1 MSPNDNISR
10 IIEKRRI
17 ENLKEQEKRKKEIYE
32 KFPRIKVIDR
42 TIASFGQQAAIK
54 AQEGINVDE
63 FKEKLKE
70 LDREKEEILE
80 KNSYP
85 KDYLKIHYHCEICK
99 DTGFVNTKTCSCR
112 KKLIVEKKYS
122 QSNISRLVQRE
133 NFRTFNANLY
143 SKNLYKDYPISPY
156 ENIKRIV
163 NDAKN
168 YANNFP
174 NSYRNLYIFGDVGRG
189 KTFLINSIAKE
200 ILDKNYSVLYLT
212 ATKLFSFMNDYLY
225 AFSERKEELKEKYD
239 LIFDSDLLIIDDLG
253 SENDRNSNE
262 SNLFEI
268 VNDRIINKKPMIFSS
283 NYSEDE
289 LIEFYGDRIFS
300 RIIGSSHV
308 MEIFGEDLR
317 LLF

>member
-1 MSPNDNISR
+1 MNPNDNISR

-70 LDREKEEILE
+70 LDREKEEILSE
-80 KNSYP
+80 NSYP

-163 NDAKN
+163 NDAKI

-174 NSYRNLYIFGDVGRG
+174 KSYRNLYIFGDVGRG

>member
-70 LDREKEEILE
+70 LDREKEEILSE
-80 KNSYP
+80 NSYP

-268 VNDRIINKKPMIFSS
+268 VNDRIINKKAMIFSS

-289 LIEFYGDRIFS
+289 LMEFYGDRIFS

>member
-70 LDREKEEILE
+70 LDREKEEILSE
-80 KNSYP
+80 NSYP

-163 NDAKN
+163 NDAKI
-168 YANNFP
+168 YASNFP
-174 NSYRNLYIFGDVGRG
+174 KSYRNLYIFGDVGRG

>member
-70 LDREKEEILE
+70 LDREKEEILSE
-80 KNSYP
+80 NSYP

-174 NSYRNLYIFGDVGRG
+174 KSYMNLYIFGDVGRG

>member
-70 LDREKEEILE
+70 LDREKEEILSE
-80 KNSYP
+80 NSYP

-163 NDAKN
+163 NDAKI

-174 NSYRNLYIFGDVGRG
+174 KSYRNLYIFGDVGRG

>member
-17 ENLKEQEKRKKEIYE
+17 KNKEEQEKRKKEIYE
-32 KFPRIKVIDR
+32 KFPRIKVIDK
-42 TIASFGQQAAIK
+42 TIASLGQMAITK

-63 FKEKLKE
+63 LKKKLKE
-70 LDREKEEILE
+70 LDRQKEEILLE
-80 KNSYP
+80 NSYP
-85 KDYLKIHYHCEICK
+85 KDYLKIHYHCDICN
-99 DTGFVNTKTCSCR
+99 DTGFVKTQICRCR
-112 KKLIVEKKYS
+112 KKLIIEKKYS

-156 ENIKRIV
+156 ENIIRIQ
-163 NDAKN
+163 NDAKMYVENFSKN
-168 YANNFP
+168 YK
-174 NSYRNLYIFGDVGRG
+174 NLYIFGDVGRG

-200 ILDKNYSVLYLT
+200 ILDRNYSVLYLT

-225 AFSERKEELKEKYD
+225 AFSERKEELKERYD
-239 LIFDSDLLIIDDLG
+239 LIFESDLLIIDDLG

-262 SNLFEI
+262 TNLFEI
-268 VNDRIINKKPMIFSS
+268 VNDRMINKKPIIFSS

-289 LIEFYGDRIFS
+289 LMEFYGDRIFS

>member
-17 ENLKEQEKRKKEIYE
+17 DNLKNQEERKKEIYE
-32 KFPRIKVIDR
+32 KFPRIRVIDK
-42 TIASFGQQAAIK
+42 TIASLGQQAAIK

-63 FKEKLKE
+63 FKEKIKE
-70 LDREKEEILE
+70 LDREKEEILV

-112 KKLIVEKKYS
+112 KKLIIEEKYT
-122 QSNISRLVQRE
+122 QSNISRLIQRE
-133 NFRTFNANLY
+133 NFRTFNPNLY
-143 SKNLYKDYPISPY
+143 SKNIYENYPISPY
-156 ENIKRIV
+156 ENIKRV
-163 NDAKN
+163 ANEAKA

-174 NSYRNLYIFGDVGRG
+174 KSYRNLYIFGDVGRG

-225 AFSERKEELKEKYD
+225 AFSERKEELKGMYD
-239 LIFDSDLLIIDDLG
+239 LIFESDLLIIDDLG

-268 VNDRIINKKPMIFSS
+268 VNNRIINKKPIIFSS

-289 LIEFYGDRIFS
+289 LMEFYGDRIFS
-300 RIIGSSHV
+300 RIIGSSDV

>member
-42 TIASFGQQAAIK
+42 TIASFGQQAVIK

-70 LDREKEEILE
+70 LDREKEEILSE
-80 KNSYP
+80 NSYP

-163 NDAKN
+163 NDAKI

-174 NSYRNLYIFGDVGRG
+174 KSYRNLYIFGDVGRG

-289 LIEFYGDRIFS
+289 LMEFYGDRIFS

>member
-70 LDREKEEILE
+70 LDREKEEILL

-85 KDYLKIHYHCEICK
+85 KDYLKMHYHCEICK

-163 NDAKN
+163 NDAKI

-174 NSYRNLYIFGDVGRG
+174 KSYRNLYIFGDVGRG

>member
-17 ENLKEQEKRKKEIYE
+17 KNKDEQEKRKKEIYE
-32 KFPRIKVIDR
+32 KFPRIKVIDK
-42 TIASFGQQAAIK
+42 TIASLGQMAITK

-63 FKEKLKE
+63 LKKKLKE
-70 LDREKEEILE
+70 LDRQKEEILLE
-80 KNSYP
+80 NSYP
-85 KDYLKIHYHCEICK
+85 KDYLKIHYYCDICK
-99 DTGFVNTKTCSCR
+99 DTGFVKTQICRCR
-112 KKLIVEKKYS
+112 KKLIIEKKYS

-156 ENIKRIV
+156 ENIIRIQ
-163 NDAKN
+163 NDAKMYVENFSKN
-168 YANNFP
+168 YK
-174 NSYRNLYIFGDVGRG
+174 NLYIFGDVGRG

-200 ILDKNYSVLYLT
+200 ILDRNYSVIYLT

-225 AFSERKEELKEKYD
+225 AFSERKEELKERYD
-239 LIFDSDLLIIDDLG
+239 LIFESDLLIIDDLG

-268 VNDRIINKKPMIFSS
+268 VNDRMINKKPIIFSS

-289 LIEFYGDRIFS
+289 LMEFYGDRIFS

>member
-70 LDREKEEILE
+70 LDREKEEILV

-85 KDYLKIHYHCEICK
+85 KDYLKIHYYCEICK

-268 VNDRIINKKPMIFSS
+268 VNDRIINKKPIIFSS

-289 LIEFYGDRIFS
+289 LMEFYGDRIFS
-300 RIIGSSHV
+300 RIIGSSRV

>member
-70 LDREKEEILE
+70 LDREKEEILSE
-80 KNSYP
+80 NSYP

-163 NDAKN
+163 NDAKS
-168 YANNFP
+168 YADNFP
-174 NSYRNLYIFGDVGRG
+174 KSYRNLYIFGDVGRG

-268 VNDRIINKKPMIFSS
+268 VNDRIINKKAMIFSS

>member
-70 LDREKEEILE
+70 LDREKEEILSE
-80 KNSYP
+80 NSYP
-85 KDYLKIHYHCEICK
+85 KDYLKIHYHCDICK

-163 NDAKN
+163 NDAKI

-174 NSYRNLYIFGDVGRG
+174 KSYRNLYIFGDVGRG

>member
-1 MSPNDNISR
+1 M
-10 IIEKRRI
+10 
-17 ENLKEQEKRKKEIYE
+17 
-32 KFPRIKVIDR
+32 
-42 TIASFGQQAAIK
+42 
-54 AQEGINVDE
+54 
-63 FKEKLKE
+63 
-70 LDREKEEILE
+70 
-80 KNSYP
+80 
-85 KDYLKIHYHCEICK
+85 KIHYHCEICK

-163 NDAKN
+163 NDAKS
-168 YANNFP
+168 YADNFP
-174 NSYRNLYIFGDVGRG
+174 KSYRNLYIFGDVGRG

-268 VNDRIINKKPMIFSS
+268 VNDRIINKKAMIFSS

>member
-17 ENLKEQEKRKKEIYE
+17 KNKEEQEKRKKEIYE
-32 KFPRIKVIDR
+32 KFPRIKVIDK
-42 TIASFGQQAAIK
+42 TIASLGQMAITK

-63 FKEKLKE
+63 LKKKLKE
-70 LDREKEEILE
+70 LDRQKEEILLE
-80 KNSYP
+80 NSYP
-85 KDYLKIHYHCEICK
+85 KDYLKIHYHCDRCK
-99 DTGFVNTKTCSCR
+99 DTGFVKTQICRCR
-112 KKLIVEKKYS
+112 KKLIIEKKYS

-156 ENIKRIV
+156 ENIIRIQ
-163 NDAKN
+163 NDAKTYVENFSKN
-168 YANNFP
+168 YK
-174 NSYRNLYIFGDVGRG
+174 NLYIFGDVGRG

-200 ILDKNYSVLYLT
+200 ILDRNYSVIYLT

-225 AFSERKEELKEKYD
+225 AFSERKEELKERYD
-239 LIFDSDLLIIDDLG
+239 LIFESDLLIIDDLG

-268 VNDRIINKKPMIFSS
+268 VNDRMINKKPIIFSS

-289 LIEFYGDRIFS
+289 LMEFYGDRIFS
-300 RIIGSSHV
+300 RIIGSSDV

>member
-42 TIASFGQQAAIK
+42 TIASFGHQAAIK
-54 AQEGINVDE
+54 AQEGINVDK

-70 LDREKEEILE
+70 LDREKEEILSE
-80 KNSYP
+80 NSYP

-268 VNDRIINKKPMIFSS
+268 VNDRIINKKAMIFSS

>member
-1 MSPNDNISR
+1 MNPNDNISR

-70 LDREKEEILE
+70 LDREKEEILSE
-80 KNSYP
+80 NSYP

-163 NDAKN
+163 NDAKI

>member
-42 TIASFGQQAAIK
+42 TIASFGQQAAKI

-63 FKEKLKE
+63 FKKKLKE

-163 NDAKN
+163 NDAKS
-168 YANNFP
+168 YADNFP
-174 NSYRNLYIFGDVGRG
+174 KSYRNLYIFGDVGRG

-268 VNDRIINKKPMIFSS
+268 VNDRIINKKAMIFSS

>member
-70 LDREKEEILE
+70 LDRKKEEILSE
-80 KNSYP
+80 NSYP

>member
-70 LDREKEEILE
+70 LDREKEEILSE
-80 KNSYP
+80 NSYP

-133 NFRTFNANLY
+133 NFRTFNENLY

-163 NDAKN
+163 NDAKI

>member
-10 IIEKRRI
+10 IIEKRRKKNK
-17 ENLKEQEKRKKEIYE
+17 EEQEKRKKEIYE
-32 KFPRIKVIDR
+32 KFPRIKVIDK
-42 TIASFGQQAAIK
+42 TIASLGQMAITK

-63 FKEKLKE
+63 LKKKLKE
-70 LDREKEEILE
+70 LDRQKEEILLE
-80 KNSYP
+80 NSYP
-85 KDYLKIHYHCEICK
+85 KDYLKIHYHCDICK
-99 DTGFVNTKTCSCR
+99 DTGFVKTQICRCR
-112 KKLIVEKKYS
+112 KKLIIEKKYS

-133 NFRTFNANLY
+133 NFRTFSANLY

-156 ENIKRIV
+156 ENIIRIQ
-163 NDAKN
+163 NDAKMYVENFSKN
-168 YANNFP
+168 YK
-174 NSYRNLYIFGDVGRG
+174 NLYIFGDVGRG

-200 ILDKNYSVLYLT
+200 ILDRNYSVLYLT

-225 AFSERKEELKEKYD
+225 AFSERKEELKERYD
-239 LIFDSDLLIIDDLG
+239 LIFESDLLIIDDLG

-268 VNDRIINKKPMIFSS
+268 VNDRMINKKPIIFSS

-289 LIEFYGDRIFS
+289 LMEFYGDRIFS
-300 RIIGSSHV
+300 RIIGSSQV

>member
-70 LDREKEEILE
+70 LDREKEEILSE
-80 KNSYP
+80 NSYP

-143 SKNLYKDYPISPY
+143 SKNLYKNYPISPY

-168 YANNFP
+168 YADNFP
-174 NSYRNLYIFGDVGRG
+174 KSYRNLYIFGDVGRG

-225 AFSERKEELKEKYD
+225 AFSERKEELKKKYD

-268 VNDRIINKKPMIFSS
+268 VNDRIINKKAMIFSS

>member
-54 AQEGINVDE
+54 AREGINVDE

-70 LDREKEEILE
+70 LDREKEEILSE
-80 KNSYP
+80 NSYP
-85 KDYLKIHYHCEICK
+85 KDYLKIHYYCDICK

-163 NDAKN
+163 NDAKI

-174 NSYRNLYIFGDVGRG
+174 KSYRNLYIFGDVGRG

-268 VNDRIINKKPMIFSS
+268 INDRIINKKPMIFSS

-289 LIEFYGDRIFS
+289 LMEFYGDRIFS

>member
-70 LDREKEEILE
+70 LDREKEEILSE
-80 KNSYP
+80 NYYP

-163 NDAKN
+163 NDAKI

-174 NSYRNLYIFGDVGRG
+174 KSYRNLYIFGDVGRG

-268 VNDRIINKKPMIFSS
+268 VNDRIINKKAMIFSS

>member
-70 LDREKEEILE
+70 LDREKEEILSE
-80 KNSYP
+80 NSYP

-112 KKLIVEKKYS
+112 KKLIIEKKYS

-268 VNDRIINKKPMIFSS
+268 VNDRIINKKAMIFSS

>member
-54 AQEGINVDE
+54 AREGINVDE

-70 LDREKEEILE
+70 LDREKEEILSE
-80 KNSYP
+80 NSYP

-163 NDAKN
+163 NDAKI

-174 NSYRNLYIFGDVGRG
+174 KSYRNLYIFGDVGRG

-289 LIEFYGDRIFS
+289 LMEFYGDRIFS

>member
-1 MSPNDNISR
+1 MSPNDSISR

-17 ENLKEQEKRKKEIYE
+17 DNLKNQEERKKEIYE
-32 KFPRIKVIDR
+32 KFPRIRVIDK
-42 TIASFGQQAAIK
+42 TIASFGQRGAKI
-54 AQEGINVDE
+54 AQGGMDVEE
-63 FKEKLKE
+63 FKRKLRE
-70 LDREKEEILE
+70 LDREKEEILI

-112 KKLIVEKKYS
+112 KKLIIEKKYS

-133 NFRTFNANLY
+133 NFRTFNPNLY

-156 ENIKRIV
+156 ENIRRIV
-163 NDAKN
+163 NEAKA
-168 YANNFP
+168 YADNFP

-225 AFSERKEELKEKYD
+225 AFSEKKDELKERYD
-239 LIFDSDLLIIDDLG
+239 LIFESDLLIIDDLG

-268 VNDRIINKKPMIFSS
+268 VNDRIINKKPIIFSS

-289 LIEFYGDRIFS
+289 LMEFYGDRIFS
-300 RIIGSSHV
+300 RIIGSSDV

>member
-70 LDREKEEILE
+70 LDREKEEILSE
-80 KNSYP
+80 NSYP
-85 KDYLKIHYHCEICK
+85 KDYLKIHYYCDICK

-163 NDAKN
+163 NDAKI

-268 VNDRIINKKPMIFSS
+268 VNDRIINKKPIIFSS

>member
-70 LDREKEEILE
+70 LDREKEEILSE
-80 KNSYP
+80 NSYP

-156 ENIKRIV
+156 ENIERIV
-163 NDAKN
+163 NDAKI
-168 YANNFP
+168 YASNFP
-174 NSYRNLYIFGDVGRG
+174 KSYRNLYIFGDVGRG

>member
-70 LDREKEEILE
+70 LDREKEEILSE
-80 KNSYP
+80 NSYP

>member
-70 LDREKEEILE
+70 LDREKEEILSE
-80 KNSYP
+80 NSYP

-133 NFRTFNANLY
+133 NFRTFNENLY

-163 NDAKN
+163 NDAKI

-289 LIEFYGDRIFS
+289 LMEFYGDRIFS